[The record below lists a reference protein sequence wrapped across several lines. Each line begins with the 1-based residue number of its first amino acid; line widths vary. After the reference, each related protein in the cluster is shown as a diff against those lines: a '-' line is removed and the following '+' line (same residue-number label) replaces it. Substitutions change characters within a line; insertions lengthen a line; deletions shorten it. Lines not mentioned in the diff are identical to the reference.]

1 MSFYSSAV
9 SVPGRFRRGLAS
21 FTLSSGLAF
30 SEVLSEEQIQRVCHE
45 EGIAIQSS
53 ADDIYTLPVTLW
65 AFLAQALH
73 KEEQRSCRAA
83 VDRVITSL
91 TADGQAP
98 CSGNTGAYCRAR
110 GRLPE
115 RLLRRLAC
123 ETAEGCE
130 QAAPRAWLWHGR
142 HVKLVDGSTCSMPD
156 TEENQQ
162 EFPQHGVQK
171 EGLGFPIARL
181 VVVVSLGTALVS
193 GMAIGP
199 YQGKE
204 TGETAL
210 LRQLLTGCFRRGE
223 IVLADRCYC
232 SYFML
237 ALCLELGLDCVF
249 RMHQQRGVDFRRGR
263 RLGKHDHLVH
273 WTRPARPDW
282 MDQETYD
289 RMPETLELREVQV
302 RIDEPGC
309 RTESLVVV
317 TTLRNARKYTR
328 EDLAEL
334 YQQRWLA
341 EIDLRAIKCNMGM
354 DVLRCKSPWLVRREI
369 WTCLLAYNLIRQT
382 ILEAALRGK
391 VSPRGLSFTSALQKV
406 AACLSARQHCDPATV
421 QRVMAAHLDDML
433 RHRVG
438 HRPNRVEPRAIKR
451 RPKPHKLLMV
461 PRAEARRQLLAGDE
475 SYH

>member
-1 MSFYSSAV
+1 M
-9 SVPGRFRRGLAS
+9 PGRFRRALAS

-30 SEVLSEEQIQRVCHE
+30 SQVLSEEKIRQVCRE
-45 EGIAIQSS
+45 ENISIEPS
-53 ADDIYTLPVTLW
+53 ADGVYTLPVTLW
-65 AFLAQALH
+65 AFLSQVLH
-73 KEEQRSCRAA
+73 KEEHRSCQAA
-83 VDRVITSL
+83 VDRVITNL
-91 TADGQAP
+91 VADGRTP
-98 CSGNTGAYCRAR
+98 CSDDTGAYCRAR

-123 ETAEGCE
+123 ETADGCE
-130 QAAPRAWLWHGR
+130 QAAPAAWLWHGR

-156 TEENQQ
+156 TEKNQQ

-171 EGLGFPIARL
+171 QGLGFPIARL
-181 VVVVSLGTALVS
+181 VVVISLATALVS
-193 GMAIGP
+193 GMALGP

-210 LRQLLTGCFRRGE
+210 LRELLTECFRRGE

-237 ALCLELGLDCVF
+237 AQCIELGLDCVF
-249 RMHQQRGVDFRRGR
+249 RLHQKRNVDFRRGQ
-263 RLGKHDHLVH
+263 RLGKQDHLVQ
-273 WTRPARPDW
+273 WTRPARPEW

-289 RMPETLELREVQV
+289 RMPETLELRELQFH
-302 RIDEPGC
+302 IDEPGC
-309 RTESLVVV
+309 RTESVVVV
-317 TTLRNARKYTR
+317 TTLSNARKYTR

-334 YQQRWLA
+334 YQRRWLA
-341 EIDLRAIKCNMGM
+341 EIDIRAIKCNMGM
-354 DVLRCKSPWLVRREI
+354 DVLRCKSPRLVRREI

-382 ILEAALRGK
+382 ILEAALRGN

-406 AACLSARQHCDPATV
+406 AASFSVLEHCDDATA
-421 QRVMAAHLDDML
+421 QRIMAAHLDDL
-433 RHRVG
+433 LGHRVG

-451 RPKPHKLLMV
+451 RPKPHKLLTI
-461 PRAEARRQLLAGDE
+461 PRAEARQQLLNGNK

>member
-9 SVPGRFRRGLAS
+9 PIPGRFRRALGS

-30 SEVLSEEQIQRVCHE
+30 SEVLSEEKIRQVCHE

-65 AFLAQALH
+65 AFLAQVLH

-115 RLLRRLAC
+115 GLLRRLAC

-130 QAAPRAWLWHGR
+130 QAAPHAWLWHGR

-156 TEENQQ
+156 TEKNQK

-171 EGLGFPIARL
+171 KGVGFPIARL
-181 VVVVSLGTALVS
+181 VVVVSLATALVS
-193 GMAIGP
+193 GMALGP

-210 LRQLLTGCFRRGE
+210 LRQLLMAHFQPGE

-237 ALCLELGLDCVF
+237 ALCIELDLDCVF
-249 RMHQQRGVDFRRGR
+249 RLHQKRAVDFRRGQ
-263 RLGKHDHLVH
+263 RLGKHDHLVQ

-289 RMPETLELREVQV
+289 RMPETLTLREVQFH
-302 RIDEPGC
+302 IDEPGR
-309 RTESLVVV
+309 RTESIVIV

-334 YQQRWLA
+334 YHKRWLA
-341 EIDLRAIKCNMGM
+341 EIDLRAIKCNIGM
-354 DVLRCKSPWLVRREI
+354 DVLRCKSPRLVRREM
-369 WTCLLAYNLIRQT
+369 WACLLAYNLIRQT
-382 ILEAALRGK
+382 ILEAALRGS

-406 AACLSARQHCDPATV
+406 TACLSALEHCDRATA
-421 QRVMAAHLDDML
+421 QRVMAVHLDDML

-438 HRPNRVEPRAIKR
+438 QRPNRVEPRAIKR
-451 RPKPHKLLMV
+451 RPKPHKLLTV
-461 PRAEARRQLLAGDE
+461 PRAEARRKLLDGDE